1 MKFLLLDSSHFRN
14 FVFSYFCHF
23 SCVIFFTMCSVLNFC
38 LAHLALQMHTQYKKW
53 LCNIFDQNEKQK
65 YVMNS
70 AFVSSLEKSFIFLI
84 FTSNLIKFNILS
96 PSRYELRT
104 PPRSS
109 SQRRQL
115 DLTLLAGQKVV
126 KKYRRY
132 ARNNEFRRL
141 KALVPSLLKKNEASK
156 VK

>member
-1 MKFLLLDSSHFRN
+1 MLIFPRFFLSLSIWKQNQTCYWSKAIFFSVCQLKRNHDKYVVKLIDNNVRNIIDGLKKLDSWKKF
-14 FVFSYFCHF
+14 YFPD
-23 SCVIFFTMCSVLNFC
+23 
-38 LAHLALQMHTQYKKW
+38 
-53 LCNIFDQNEKQK
+53 FD
-65 YVMNS
+65 
-70 AFVSSLEKSFIFLI
+70 L
-84 FTSNLIKFNILS
+84 NLIEFNIPS

>member
-1 MKFLLLDSSHFRN
+1 MLKSPLTSVLKET
-14 FVFSYFCHF
+14 FVF
-23 SCVIFFTMCSVLNFC
+23 
-38 LAHLALQMHTQYKKW
+38 
-53 LCNIFDQNEKQK
+53 
-65 YVMNS
+65 
-70 AFVSSLEKSFIFLI
+70 LI
-84 FTSNLIKFNILS
+84 SISNLIKSNIFS

>member
-1 MKFLLLDSSHFRN
+1 
-14 FVFSYFCHF
+14 
-23 SCVIFFTMCSVLNFC
+23 
-38 LAHLALQMHTQYKKW
+38 
-53 LCNIFDQNEKQK
+53 
-65 YVMNS
+65 MNS

-156 VK
+156 VKSSFSTYLIILLNVKLWSISKGRLISECLLIFFKFSKEPTKHLTNFCPRI

>member
-1 MKFLLLDSSHFRN
+1 MYII
-14 FVFSYFCHF
+14 FSYFC
-23 SCVIFFTMCSVLNFC
+23 NFV
-38 LAHLALQMHTQYKKW
+38 
-53 LCNIFDQNEKQK
+53 DQNEKQK

-70 AFVSSLEKSFIFLI
+70 AFVSSLEKSFIFVI
-84 FTSNLIKFNILS
+84 FTSNLIKSNILS